1 MNLISSTAKFSSEKL
16 DELNKFNHKVQ
27 FTYESAT
34 NNTLP
39 FLGCLIEI
47 GNEGRLK
54 TKVCQKNTHLTRTGQ
69 YIHYTSNQ
77 PDHIKLGTIKTLL
90 RRAKIVCSTEES
102 LTDELNYI
110 KKQCG

>member
-16 DELNKFNHKVQ
+16 DELNKFNRKVQ

-39 FLGCLIEI
+39 FLDCLIEI

-54 TKVCQKNTHLTRTGQ
+54 TKVYQKKTRTGQ

-77 PDHIKLGTIKTLL
+77 PEHIKLGTIKTLF